1 MNRDDVIKYQ
11 LVERYVRN
19 RLDEATCK
27 AFEIY
32 LLDHP
37 ETLEEVRIEEA
48 LYLGMKQ
55 LGMKQQRPTASSLP
69 TQASSAM
76 RKPAVVPYAVAASC
90 ALFSI
95 FTLALLWQEK
105 SEHNTLRQ
113 QLASPWIDAR
123 FLRLETVRAVD
134 DFKTAEHIPFDSRL
148 GARLFV
154 QLEPI
159 SYELD
164 QSYRVDVFRLND
176 GDRVSSGRELL
187 ISYQARV
194 NEAGYLQT
202 ELPFQVM
209 VPGYYYL
216 RVNDLEEDA
225 YREYRLVITSS

>member
-19 RLDEATCK
+19 RLDEATSK

-55 LGMKQQRPTASSLP
+55 QRSATPPLPVQVSS
-69 TQASSAM
+69 TI
-76 RKPAVVPYAVAASC
+76 RKPALVPYAVAASC
-90 ALFSI
+90 ALFSV
-95 FTLALLWQEK
+95 FSLALLWQEK
-105 SEHNTLRQ
+105 SEHNALRQ

-134 DFKTAEHIPFDSRL
+134 DFKTAEHIPFDTRL

-164 QSYRVDVFRLND
+164 QSYRVDVLRLND

-225 YREYRLVITSS
+225 YREYRLVITSP